1 MTALCIGSVLGSALL
16 LLSIVCQDNAQVT
29 NGENCA
35 GNFNVGN
42 ANFVLDT
49 EDSVK
54 VGASF
59 ISSPTVTQAEDCV
72 SYCCQDPNCNLAL
85 IENGEEKG
93 SVKTC
98 FLFNCLY
105 KREYVCRF
113 VNKVG
118 FTNYI
123 LDSVYEDYLGGPEST
138 RGKIKT
144 RLTPVTG
151 DEDKFP
157 TAKAGRDI
165 VVQPNDTVTL
175 NGIES
180 WDDKVITS
188 YKWSLVKGE
197 NTVEMT
203 KTDLKDQVKL
213 SNLKPGKYIFQLKVT
228 DSSNQSAM
236 DQVSVLVL
244 TPEQSEGHCLVPK
257 KVGHCRGAFPRWH
270 YNGASE
276 KCEEFT
282 FGGCKGNRNNYI
294 SQQECSNACHGV
306 SAASGR
312 RIGVPT
318 EGEVCG
324 SPCNSGQFTC
334 DNGCC
339 LDEDLECDTVSQC
352 SDGSDEASCDKLN
365 QTFTRLLNIDVDKSR
380 ARCTKPPR
388 TGMCRASHSH
398 WYYDPLNR
406 KCHRFT
412 YGGCD
417 GNDNNFDVEESCKE
431 TCKGVTEHDVF
442 ARGMFERYEE
452 EESESGS
459 IAIAIVLAVA
469 IMGVLAAL
477 GYCFLKHRKDR
488 SQHQPVATNVPH
500 VAFEERDTLVYNTT
514 TKPV

>member
-1 MTALCIGSVLGSALL
+1 MTALCIGSILGSALL

-29 NGENCA
+29 NGEGCA

-42 ANFVLDT
+42 VNFVLDT

-72 SYCCQDPNCNLAL
+72 DYCCQNPNCNLAL
-85 IENGEEKG
+85 IENGAEKG

-144 RLTPVTG
+144 RLTPVPG

-188 YKWSLVKGE
+188 YKWSLVKGDS
-197 NTVEMT
+197 TVDIT
-203 KTDLKDQVKL
+203 KTDLKDQVML
-213 SNLKPGKYIFQLKVT
+213 SNLKPGMYVFQLKVT

-236 DQVSVLVL
+236 DKVSVLVL

-276 KCEEFT
+276 KCEEFI
-282 FGGCKGNRNNYI
+282 FGGCKGNRNNYL
-294 SQQECSNACHGV
+294 SLQECSDACHDV

-312 RIGVPT
+312 SIVVP

-324 SPCNSGQFTC
+324 SPCNTGQFTC

-339 LDEDLECDTVSQC
+339 LDEDLECDTVTQC

-365 QTFTRLLNIDVDKSR
+365 QTFTRLLNIHVDKSR
-380 ARCTKPPR
+380 ARCTEPPR
-388 TGMCRASHSH
+388 TGPCRASHSH

-406 KCHRFT
+406 KCNRFT

-459 IAIAIVLAVA
+459 IAIAIVLSVA
-469 IMGVLAAL
+469 ILVVLAAL